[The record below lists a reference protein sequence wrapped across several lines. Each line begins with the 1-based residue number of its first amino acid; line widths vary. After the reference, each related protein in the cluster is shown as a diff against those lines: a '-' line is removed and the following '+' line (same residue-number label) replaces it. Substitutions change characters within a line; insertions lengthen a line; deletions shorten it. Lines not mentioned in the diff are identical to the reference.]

1 MSAKNVRRAFRQ
13 EFKDLPRN
21 GIWRATVVFAGYILA
36 ITASIALGAVLI
48 DQPGVW
54 SALGIAGLA
63 VLIATRLRGLNNI
76 VHECSHYT
84 FTRSIRANVVF
95 GRIAAVVLLGGFR
108 KYEREHATHHTFLG
122 DHEQDKDFENLQV
135 FGIDQPVTWSS
146 LARHVATPIL
156 GLHLRRYFPVDLSFE
171 DGRAVGLAKLGLLGA
186 VALGVWL
193 APWTTVCMV
202 LVPYLYVMTAINYW
216 NDCVDHAG
224 LIQESDDLYASRN
237 LILPQ
242 PLRALLFPRNDCF
255 HLVHH
260 LFPSVPV
267 QHLPACHQRLLSDP
281 AYAALRHH
289 PRLPK
294 PQSTGMI
301 GWSAP

>member
-21 GIWRATVVFAGYILA
+21 GIWRAMVVFAGYILA
-36 ITASIALGAVLI
+36 IPASIALGAVLI
-48 DQPGVW
+48 ETPGVW

-63 VLIATRLRGLNNI
+63 MLIATRLRGLNNI

-84 FTRSIRANVVF
+84 FTRSIRANIVF

-135 FGIDQPVTWSS
+135 FGIDQAVTWSS

-171 DGRAVGLAKLGLLGA
+171 DGRTVGLAKLGLLGA

-193 APWTTVCMV
+193 APVTTLLMV
-202 LVPYLYVMTAINYW
+202 LLPYLYLMTAINYW

-224 LIQESDDLYASRN
+224 LIAESDDLYASRN
-237 LILPQ
+237 LILPL

-260 LFPSVPV
+260 LFPSIPV
-267 QHLPACHQRLLSDP
+267 QHLPACHRRLLSDP
-281 AYAALRHH
+281 TYAALKHH

-301 GWSAP
+301 GLSAS

>member
-1 MSAKNVRRAFRQ
+1 MSAKNVRRAFRHA
-13 EFKDLPRN
+13 FKDLPRN
-21 GIWRATVVFAGYILA
+21 GIWNATAVFASYLLA
-36 ITASIALGAVLI
+36 IPASIALGAHLI
-48 DQPGVW
+48 GQPGVW

-63 VLIATRLRGLNNI
+63 VLVATRLRGLNNI

-84 FTRSIRANVVF
+84 FTQSIRANVIF

-135 FGIDQPVTWSS
+135 FGIDQPVTWTS
-146 LARHVATPIL
+146 LARHIATPIL
-156 GLHLRRYFPVDLSFE
+156 GLHLRRYFSVDLSFE

-193 APWTTVCMV
+193 APWTTVFMV

-267 QHLPACHQRLLSDP
+267 QHLPACHRRLLNDP
-281 AYAALRHH
+281 AYAALKHH

>member
-1 MSAKNVRRAFRQ
+1 MSAKDVRRAFRH
-13 EFKDLPRN
+13 EFKDLSRH
-21 GIWRATVVFAGYILA
+21 GLWAAGTVFAGYLLA
-36 ITASIALGAVLI
+36 IAGSIALAAVLI
-48 DQPGVW
+48 ADPGVW
-54 SALGIAGLA
+54 TVPAVSALALF
-63 VLIATRLRGLNNI
+63 VATRLRGLNNI

-84 FTRSIRANVVF
+84 FTQSIRANVMF

-135 FGIDQPVTWSS
+135 FRIDAPVTWSS
-146 LARHVATPIL
+146 LLRHLLTPIL

-171 DGRAVGLAKLGLLGA
+171 DGRAVGLAKLGVLAA
-186 VALGVWL
+186 VAAGVWL
-193 APWTTVCMV
+193 APVTTVAMV
-202 LVPYLYVMTAINYW
+202 LVPYLYLLTAINYW

-224 LIQESDDLYASRN
+224 LIAEADDLYASRN
-237 LILPQ
+237 LILPR
-242 PLRALLFPRNDCF
+242 PLRWLLFPRNDCF

-267 QHLPACHQRLLSDP
+267 QHLPACHQRLLSAP
-281 AYAALRHH
+281 AYAALSHH
-289 PRLPK
+289 PRFPK
-294 PQSTGMI
+294 SDTTGMV

>member
-21 GIWRATVVFAGYILA
+21 GIWTATAVFASYLLLIP
-36 ITASIALGAVLI
+36 ASIALGAHLI
-48 DQPGVW
+48 GQPGIW
-54 SALGIAGLA
+54 SALGVAALA

-84 FTRSIRANVVF
+84 FTRSIRANVIF

-146 LARHVATPIL
+146 LARHIATPIL

-171 DGRAVGLAKLGLLGA
+171 DGRAVGFAKLGLLGA

-193 APWTTVCMV
+193 APWTTVLMV

-267 QHLPACHQRLLSDP
+267 QHLPACHRRLLSDP
-281 AYAALRHH
+281 AYAALKHH

-294 PQSTGMI
+294 SQSTGMI

>member
-1 MSAKNVRRAFRQ
+1 MSAKHIRRAFRQ

-21 GIWRATVVFAGYILA
+21 GFWAATGIFTSYLFAIAG
-36 ITASIALGAVLI
+36 SIALGAVLI
-48 DQPGVW
+48 AD
-54 SALGIAGLA
+54 LGLA
-63 VLIATRLRGLNNI
+63 SAPWVAVLAVVVATRLRGLNNI

-84 FTRSIRANVVF
+84 FTRSIRANVMF

-135 FGIDQPVTWSS
+135 FGIDKPVTWGS
-146 LARHVATPIL
+146 LGRHLVTPIL

-171 DGRAVGLAKLGLLGA
+171 DGRAVGAAKFGLLAA
-186 VALGVWL
+186 VALGIWL
-193 APWTTVCMV
+193 APWTTLLMV
-202 LVPYLYVMTAINYW
+202 LLPYLYVMTAINYW

-224 LIQESDDLYASRN
+224 LIAETDDLYASRN
-237 LILPQ
+237 LILPLG
-242 PLRALLFPRNDCF
+242 LRALLFPRNDCF

-267 QHLPACHQRLLSDP
+267 QHLPACHRRLLSDP
-281 AYAALRHH
+281 AYAALKHH

-294 PQSTGMI
+294 PQSTGMV

>member
-1 MSAKNVRRAFRQ
+1 MSAKNVRRAFRH

-21 GIWRATVVFAGYILA
+21 GTRTATGIFASYLLVIAG
-36 ITASIALGAVLI
+36 SIVLGAVLI
-48 DQPGVW
+48 AEGGTGSPLGV
-54 SALGIAGLA
+54 AVLA
-63 VLIATRLRGLNNI
+63 VVIATRLRGLNNI

-84 FTRSIRANVVF
+84 FTRSIAANVLF

-135 FGIDQPVTWSS
+135 FKIDQPVTWGS
-146 LARHVATPIL
+146 LARHLATPIL

-193 APWTTVCMV
+193 APVTTVLLV
-202 LVPYLYVMTAINYW
+202 LVPYLYIMTAINYW

-224 LIQESDDLYASRN
+224 LIAENDDLYASRN

-267 QHLPACHQRLLSDP
+267 QHLPACHRRLLSDP
-281 AYAALRHH
+281 AYAALSHH

-294 PQSTGMI
+294 PQSTGVI

>member
-1 MSAKNVRRAFRQ
+1 MSAKHLRRTFRH
-13 EFKDLPRN
+13 EFKHLSRS
-21 GIWRATVVFAGYILA
+21 GLGAAGVVFASYLLTIAG
-36 ITASIALGAVLI
+36 SIALGAVLI
-48 DQPGVW
+48 AD
-54 SALGIAGLA
+54 LGLA
-63 VLIATRLRGLNNI
+63 SAPWVAILAVVIATRLRGLNNI

-84 FTRSIRANVVF
+84 FTRSIRANVMF

-135 FGIDQPVTWSS
+135 FGIDKPVTWSS
-146 LARHVATPIL
+146 LARHIATPIL

-171 DGRAVGLAKLGLLGA
+171 DGRAVGLAKLGLLAG

-193 APWTTVCMV
+193 APWTTVFMV

-224 LIQESDDLYASRN
+224 LIAETDDLYASRN
-237 LILPQ
+237 LILPL

-267 QHLPACHQRLLSDP
+267 QHLPACHRRLLSDP
-281 AYAALRHH
+281 TYAALQHH

-301 GWSAP
+301 GLSAS

>member
-1 MSAKNVRRAFRQ
+1 MSAKNVRRAFRH

-21 GIWRATVVFAGYILA
+21 GIWTATAVFGSYLLA
-36 ITASIALGAVLI
+36 IAGSIALGAYLI
-48 DQPGVW
+48 AEAGVI
-54 SALGIAGLA
+54 SAPVIAVLA
-63 VLIATRLRGLNNI
+63 VFIATRLRGLNNI

-84 FTRSIRANVVF
+84 FTRSIAANVLF
-95 GRIAAVVLLGGFR
+95 GRIAAVILLGGFR

-146 LARHVATPIL
+146 LARHIATPIL

-171 DGRAVGLAKLGLLGA
+171 DGRTVGLAKLGLLAA

-193 APWTTVCMV
+193 APWTTVLLV
-202 LVPYLYVMTAINYW
+202 LVPYLQVMTAINYW

-224 LIQESDDLYASRN
+224 LIAESDDLYASRN

-267 QHLPACHQRLLSDP
+267 QHLPACHERLLSDP
-281 AYAALRHH
+281 AYAVLKHH

-294 PQSTGMI
+294 SQSTDMI

>member
-1 MSAKNVRRAFRQ
+1 MSAKNLRRAFRH

-21 GIWRATVVFAGYILA
+21 GIWKATAVFASYLIA
-36 ITASIALGAVLI
+36 IPASIALGAYLI
-48 DQPGVW
+48 GQPGVW

-84 FTRSIRANVVF
+84 FTRSVRANVIF

-146 LARHVATPIL
+146 LARHIATPIL

-171 DGRAVGLAKLGLLGA
+171 DGRTLGLAKLGLLGA
-186 VALGVWL
+186 VVLGVWL

-202 LVPYLYVMTAINYW
+202 LVPYLYLMTATNYW

-224 LIQESDDLYASRN
+224 LIQEGDDLYASRN

-267 QHLPACHQRLLSDP
+267 RHLPACHQRLLSDP
-281 AYAALRHH
+281 AYAALKHH

-294 PQSTGMI
+294 PQSSGMV

>member
-1 MSAKNVRRAFRQ
+1 MSAKHVRRAFRH

-21 GIWRATVVFAGYILA
+21 RIGAATAVFASYLLA
-36 ITASIALGAVLI
+36 IAVSIALGAYLI
-48 DQPGVW
+48 VEAGVF
-54 SALGIAGLA
+54 SAPVVAVLA
-63 VLIATRLRGLNNI
+63 VFIATRLRGLNNI

-84 FTRSIRANVVF
+84 FTRSIAANVLF

-122 DHEQDKDFENLQV
+122 DREQDKDFENLQV

-146 LARHVATPIL
+146 LGRHILTPIL
-156 GLHLRRYFPVDLSFE
+156 GLHLRRYFPVELSFE
-171 DGRAVGLAKLGLLGA
+171 DGRTVGLAKIGLIGA

-193 APWTTVCMV
+193 APWTTLFMV
-202 LVPYLYVMTAINYW
+202 LLPYLYVMTAINYW

-224 LIQESDDLYASRN
+224 LIAESDDLYASRN

-267 QHLPACHQRLLSDP
+267 QHLPACHRRLLSDP
-281 AYAALRHH
+281 AYAALKHH

-294 PQSTGMI
+294 PQSTDMI

>member
-1 MSAKNVRRAFRQ
+1 MSAKHVRRAFRH

-21 GIWRATVVFAGYILA
+21 RIGAATAVFASYLLA
-36 ITASIALGAVLI
+36 IAGSIALGAYLI
-48 DQPGVW
+48 AEAGAD
-54 SALGIAGLA
+54 SAPVVAVLA
-63 VLIATRLRGLNNI
+63 VFIATRLRGLNNI

-84 FTRSIRANVVF
+84 FTRSIAANVLF

-122 DHEQDKDFENLQV
+122 DREQDKDFENLQV

-146 LARHVATPIL
+146 LGRHILTPIL

-171 DGRAVGLAKLGLLGA
+171 DGRTVGLAKLGLIGA

-193 APWTTVCMV
+193 APWTTVFMV
-202 LVPYLYVMTAINYW
+202 LLPYLYVMTAINYW

-224 LIQESDDLYASRN
+224 LIAESDDLYASRN

-267 QHLPACHQRLLSDP
+267 QHLPACHRRLLSDP
-281 AYAALRHH
+281 AYAALKHH

-294 PQSTGMI
+294 PQSTDMI

>member
-1 MSAKNVRRAFRQ
+1 MSAKHVRRAFRH
-13 EFKDLPRN
+13 EFKTLSRN
-21 GIWRATVVFAGYILA
+21 GIWIATAVFASYLLA
-36 ITASIALGAVLI
+36 IAGSIALGAFLI
-48 DQPGVW
+48 AEAGVA
-54 SALGIAGLA
+54 SAPGIAALA
-63 VLIATRLRGLNNI
+63 VFIATRLRGLNNI

-84 FTRSIRANVVF
+84 FTRSIAGNVIF
-95 GRIAAVVLLGGFR
+95 GRIAAVVLLGGFS

-135 FGIDQPVTWSS
+135 FGIDRPVTWGS
-146 LARHVATPIL
+146 LGRHLVTPIL

-171 DGRAVGLAKLGLLGA
+171 DGRTVGIAKLGLIASVA
-186 VALGVWL
+186 VAVWL
-193 APWTTVCMV
+193 APWTTGLMV

-224 LIQESDDLYASRN
+224 LIAESDDLYASRN
-237 LILPQ
+237 LVLPL

-267 QHLPACHQRLLSDP
+267 RHLPACHRRLLSDP
-281 AYAALRHH
+281 AYAALKHH
-289 PRLPK
+289 PRLPQA
-294 PQSTGMI
+294 QSAGTV

>member
-1 MSAKNVRRAFRQ
+1 MSAKHIRRAFRQ

-21 GIWRATVVFAGYILA
+21 GVWAATGIFASYLFA
-36 ITASIALGAVLI
+36 IGGSIALGAALI
-48 DQPGVW
+48 
-54 SALGIAGLA
+54 AELGLA
-63 VLIATRLRGLNNI
+63 SAPWVAVLAVVIATRLRGLNNI

-84 FTRSIRANVVF
+84 FTRSIRANVMF

-122 DHEQDKDFENLQV
+122 DREQDKDFENLQV
-135 FGIDQPVTWSS
+135 FGIDKPVTWGS
-146 LARHVATPIL
+146 LGRHLVTPIL

-171 DGRAVGLAKLGLLGA
+171 DGRAVGLAKLGLLAA
-186 VALGVWL
+186 VAAGVWL
-193 APWTTVCMV
+193 APVTTLAMV
-202 LVPYLYVMTAINYW
+202 LLPYLYVMTAINYW

-224 LIQESDDLYASRN
+224 LIAETDDLYASRN
-237 LILPQ
+237 LILPLG
-242 PLRALLFPRNDCF
+242 LRALLFPRNDCF

-267 QHLPACHQRLLSDP
+267 HHLPACHRRLLSDP
-281 AYAALRHH
+281 AYAALKHH

-294 PQSTGMI
+294 PQSTGMV

>member
-1 MSAKNVRRAFRQ
+1 MSAKHLRRTFRH
-13 EFKDLPRN
+13 EFKHLSRS
-21 GIWRATVVFAGYILA
+21 GLGAAGVVFASYLLTIAG
-36 ITASIALGAVLI
+36 SIALGAVLI
-48 DQPGVW
+48 AD
-54 SALGIAGLA
+54 LGLA
-63 VLIATRLRGLNNI
+63 SAPWVAILAVVIATRLRGLNNI

-84 FTRSIRANVVF
+84 FTRSIRANVMF

-135 FGIDQPVTWSS
+135 FGIDKPVTWSS
-146 LARHVATPIL
+146 LARHIATPIL

-193 APWTTVCMV
+193 APWTTVLMV

-224 LIQESDDLYASRN
+224 LIAETDDLYASRN
-237 LILPQ
+237 LILPL

-267 QHLPACHQRLLSDP
+267 QHLPACHRRLLSDP
-281 AYAALRHH
+281 TYAALQHH

-301 GWSAP
+301 GLSAS